1 MIDKETMHFKQT
13 YDEKDVTVIHLI
25 PPETSIIAEPL
36 LNNSQA
42 IPPLLLLL
50 LECED
55 RARILDAEFAKTM
68 LDPYQN

>member
-36 LNNSQA
+36 LNNYTTLC
-42 IPPLLLLL
+42 IPWLLAHISAFL
-50 LECED
+50 C
-55 RARILDAEFAKTM
+55 
-68 LDPYQN
+68 